1 MEGISCPCRADEPP
15 TKPKESMRIKLTIK
29 NNAAINAELLKV
41 NGKAESFTIT
51 CTNQIL
57 QAIKRAEEKIA
68 VLPKAQWRGAQVMFR
83 PAGPSANSYKFSAKS
98 TRVYL
103 ERGATDWFLVRIQ
116 SDAVRPKEK
125 EFLNITISVYQAAEI
140 QLRAI
145 AEFSVQ
151 PQTQAA

>member
-1 MEGISCPCRADEPP
+1 
-15 TKPKESMRIKLTIK
+15 MRIKVSIQ

-57 QAIKRAEEKIA
+57 QAIKRAEQKLSAI
-68 VLPKAQWRGAQVMFR
+68 PKAQWRGSQVMFR
-83 PAGPSANSYKFSAKS
+83 PAGPSANSYKYSAKS

-103 ERGATDWFLVRIQ
+103 QRGATDWFLVKVQ
-116 SDAVRPKEK
+116 EDAVSPKEK
-125 EFLNITISVYQAAEI
+125 EFLHIAISADQAAEI
-140 QLRAI
+140 QRRAV

>member
-1 MEGISCPCRADEPP
+1 MEEISCPCRADEPP
-15 TKPKESMRIKLTIK
+15 TKTKESMRIKVSIQ

-41 NGKAESFTIT
+41 NGKAEAFTVT
-51 CTNQIL
+51 CTNQIF
-57 QAIKRAEEKIA
+57 QAVARTEQKLSAI
-68 VLPKAQWRGAQVMFR
+68 PKAQWRGAQVMFR
-83 PAGPSANSYKFSAKS
+83 PAGPSANSYKYNAKS

-116 SDAVRPKEK
+116 PDAVSPKEK
-125 EFLNITISVYQAAEI
+125 EFLHITISADQAAEI
-140 QLRAI
+140 QRRSV

>member
-1 MEGISCPCRADEPP
+1 MSRTAK
-15 TKPKESMRIKLTIK
+15 TKRMRIKLTIK

-41 NGKAESFTIT
+41 NGKAEAFTVI

-57 QAIKRAEEKIA
+57 QAIKRAEEKLA
-68 VLPKAQWRGAQVMFR
+68 ALPKSQWKGAKVMFR
-83 PAGPSANSYKFSAKS
+83 PAGPSANSYKYNAKS

-103 ERGATDWFLVRIQ
+103 ERGATDWFLVKVQ
-116 SDAVRPKEK
+116 EDAVSPKEK
-125 EFLNITISVYQAAEI
+125 EFLYITISADQAAEI
-140 QLRAI
+140 QRRAI

>member
-1 MEGISCPCRADEPP
+1 
-15 TKPKESMRIKLTIK
+15 MRIKLTIK
-29 NNAAINAELLKV
+29 NNSAINAELAKV

-68 VLPKAQWRGAQVMFR
+68 ALPKSQWKGAKVMFR
-83 PAGPSANSYKFSAKS
+83 PAGPSANSYKYNAKS

-103 ERGATDWFLVRIQ
+103 ERGATDWFLVKVQ
-116 SDAVRPKEK
+116 EDAVFPKQK
-125 EFLNITISVYQAAEI
+125 EFLYITISADQAAEI
-140 QLRAI
+140 QRRAI

-151 PQTQAA
+151 PQAQAA

>member
-1 MEGISCPCRADEPP
+1 
-15 TKPKESMRIKLTIK
+15 MRIKLTIK
-29 NNAAINAELLKV
+29 NNSAINAELAKV

-57 QAIKRAEEKIA
+57 QAIKRAEQKLSAI
-68 VLPKAQWRGAQVMFR
+68 PKAQWRGAMVMFR
-83 PAGPSANSYKFSAKS
+83 PAGPSANSYKYNAKS

-116 SDAVRPKEK
+116 PDAVSPKEK
-125 EFLNITISVYQAAEI
+125 EFLYITISADQAAEI
-140 QLRAI
+140 QRRAI